1 MFSDSHRQVLVFVTD
16 QFCCEALIH
25 RGHQLA
31 LKNHTSLAVVSIQP
45 KSRPAKGNAQ
55 ALRYLRQVSKG
66 YRTDMA
72 ICYHDDPIACA
83 CAYVDRADPL
93 VIVTGAPRGSRF
105 TQALAARYPAVPLI
119 AVQAPP
125 LSRAFAQRPFAQAL
139 WANVVRALS

>member
-1 MFSDSHRQVLVFVTD
+1 
-16 QFCCEALIH
+16 
-25 RGHQLA
+25 
-31 LKNHTSLAVVSIQP
+31 
-45 KSRPAKGNAQ
+45 
-55 ALRYLRQVSKG
+55 
-66 YRTDMA
+66 MA

-93 VIVTGAPRGSRF
+93 AIVTGAPRGSRF
-105 TQALAARYPAVPLI
+105 TQAIADRYPAVPLI